1 MSLGSKPWRVAL
13 AVLVVCAAAVG
24 VVYWLRNSSRYDAGR
39 LLGMLPA
46 DRATLVYIDT
56 DGLRKSGL
64 LALLAGSK
72 AAEEADYR
80 KFVEQTGF
88 DYRTDLDA
96 VAAAFVDNRV
106 YTTLRG
112 RFQWTKLTAYAES
125 QGGQCRDAVCSMPGS
140 SPERNISFYE
150 VTSSV
155 LALAV
160 SPEPRAA
167 TSIGPG
173 GRKVELP
180 APLDPLW
187 ISVPAAVFNRLDAFP
202 DGTRAFLSPLARA
215 EKVTFAAGPQG
226 ERLQLRLEVACT
238 TPEAAADLV
247 KQLSSVT
254 SLLKD
259 MIGRAHMTPNP
270 RDLSGVLV
278 AGRFEQRAATVIGT
292 WPIER
297 GFVEA
302 LASGQIQ

>member
-1 MSLGSKPWRVAL
+1 M
-13 AVLVVCAAAVG
+13 
-24 VVYWLRNSSRYDAGR
+24 YDAGR

-46 DRATLVYIDT
+46 DRATLVSIDT
-56 DGLRKSGL
+56 EALRKSGL
-64 LALLAGSK
+64 LGLVAGSK

-96 VAAAFVDNRV
+96 VAAAFLDGRV

-112 RFQWTKLTAYAES
+112 RFQWAKLAAYAQS
-125 QGGQCRDAVCSMPGS
+125 QGGECRNSVCSMPGS

-150 VTSSV
+150 VTSNV

-160 SPEPRAA
+160 SVDPRGA

-173 GRKVELP
+173 SRKIP
-180 APLDPLW
+180 TPLDPVW
-187 ISVPAAVFNRLDAFP
+187 ISVPAAVFSQLDAFP

-215 EKVTFAAGPQG
+215 EKVIFAMGPQG
-226 ERLQLRLEVACT
+226 ERLQLRLEVECKTA
-238 TPEAAADLV
+238 EAAADLA
-247 KQLSSVT
+247 KQLTGVT
-254 SLLKD
+254 GLLKD

>member
-1 MSLGSKPWRVAL
+1 MSFRSKPWRVAL

-24 VVYWLRNSSRYDAGR
+24 VFYWLRNPSYDAGR
-39 LLGMLPA
+39 LLALLPS
-46 DRATLVYIDT
+46 DRATLLSIDT
-56 DGLRKSGL
+56 DALRKSGL
-64 LALLAGSK
+64 LGLVAGSK

-96 VAAAFVDNRV
+96 VAAAFVDGRV

-112 RFQWTKLTAYAES
+112 RFQWGKLAAYVQS
-125 QGGQCRDAVCSMPGS
+125 QGGQCRDSVCSMPGS
-140 SPERNISFYE
+140 SAARNISFYE
-150 VTSSV
+150 VTSNV

-160 SPEPRAA
+160 SPDARGV

-173 GRKVELP
+173 GRKIELP
-180 APLDPLW
+180 VPLDPVW

-215 EKVTFAAGPQG
+215 QKITFAAGPQG
-226 ERLQLRLEVACT
+226 DRLQLRLEVVCT
-238 TPEAAADLV
+238 TAEAAAELT

-254 SLLKD
+254 GLLKD

>member
-1 MSLGSKPWRVAL
+1 LRSKPWRVAL

-24 VVYWLRNSSRYDAGR
+24 VFYWLRNPSYDAGR
-39 LLGMLPA
+39 LLALLPS
-46 DRATLVYIDT
+46 DRATLVSIDT
-56 DGLRKSGL
+56 DALRKSGL
-64 LALLAGSK
+64 LGLVAGSK

-96 VAAAFVDNRV
+96 VAAAFVDGRV

-112 RFQWTKLTAYAES
+112 RFQRGKLAAYAQS
-125 QGGQCRDAVCSMPGS
+125 QGGQCRDSVCSMPGS
-140 SPERNISFYE
+140 SAARNISFYE
-150 VTSSV
+150 VTSNV

-160 SPEPRAA
+160 SPDARGV

-173 GRKVELP
+173 GRKIELP
-180 APLDPLW
+180 VPLDPVW

-215 EKVTFAAGPQG
+215 QKITFAAGPQG
-226 ERLQLRLEVACT
+226 DRLQLRLEVVCT
-238 TPEAAADLV
+238 TAEVAAELT

-254 SLLKD
+254 GLLKD

-278 AGRFEQRAATVIGT
+278 GGRFEQRAATVIGT

>member
-1 MSLGSKPWRVAL
+1 MSFRSKPWRIAL
-13 AVLVVCAAAVG
+13 AVLVLGAAAFG
-24 VVYWLRNSSRYDAGR
+24 VFLWLRNSSYDAGR

-46 DRATLVYIDT
+46 ERATLVYIDT
-56 DGLRKSGL
+56 ESLRKSGL
-64 LALLAGSK
+64 LDLVAGSK

-88 DYRTDLDA
+88 DYRTDLDT
-96 VAAAFVDNRV
+96 VAAAFVDGRV
-106 YTTLRG
+106 YTALRG
-112 RFQWTKLTAYAES
+112 RFQWAKLAAYAES
-125 QGGQCRDAVCSMPGS
+125 QGGQCRDSVCGMPGS

-150 VTSSV
+150 VTSNV

-160 SPEPRAA
+160 SADPRGV

-180 APLDPLW
+180 AALDPLW
-187 ISVPAAVFNRLDAFP
+187 ISVPAAVFNKLDAFP

-226 ERLQLRLEVACT
+226 ERLRLQVEVVCANA
-238 TPEAAADLV
+238 EAAADLA
-247 KQLSSVT
+247 KQLSGVT
-254 SLLKD
+254 GLLKD
-259 MIGRAHMTPNP
+259 MIGRAHMTANP

>member
-1 MSLGSKPWRVAL
+1 MSFRSKPWRVAL

-24 VVYWLRNSSRYDAGR
+24 VFYWLRNPPYDAGR

-56 DGLRKSGL
+56 EGLRKSGL
-64 LALLAGSK
+64 LGLVAGSK

-96 VAAAFVDNRV
+96 VAGAFVDGRV

-112 RFQWTKLTAYAES
+112 RFQWPKLAAYAQS
-125 QGGQCRDAVCSMPGS
+125 QGGQCRDSVCSMPGS
-140 SPERNISFYE
+140 SAERNISFYK
-150 VTSSV
+150 VTSNV

-160 SPEPRAA
+160 SADARGV
-167 TSIGPG
+167 TSIGPS
-173 GRKVELP
+173 GRKIELP
-180 APLDPLW
+180 VPLDPVW
-187 ISVPAAVFNRLDAFP
+187 ISVPAALFNRLDAFP

-215 EKVTFAAGPQG
+215 EKITFAAGPQG
-226 ERLQLRLEVACT
+226 DRLQLRLEVVCT
-238 TPEAAADLV
+238 TAAAAADLA
-247 KQLSSVT
+247 KQLSGVT
-254 SLLKD
+254 GLLKD
-259 MIGRAHMTPNP
+259 MIGRARMTPNP

>member
-1 MSLGSKPWRVAL
+1 VSLRSKPGRVAL

-24 VVYWLRNSSRYDAGR
+24 VFYWLRNSSYDAGR
-39 LLGMLPA
+39 LLGMLPS
-46 DRATLVYIDT
+46 DRATLVSIDT
-56 DGLRKSGL
+56 DALRKSGL
-64 LALLAGSK
+64 LGLVAGSK

-96 VAAAFVDNRV
+96 VAAAFVDGRV

-112 RFQWTKLTAYAES
+112 RFQWGKLAAYAQS
-125 QGGQCRDAVCSMPGS
+125 QGGQCRDSVCSMPGS

-150 VTSSV
+150 VTPNV

-160 SPEPRAA
+160 SGDPRGV
-167 TSIGPG
+167 TSIGPS
-173 GRKVELP
+173 GRKIELP
-180 APLDPLW
+180 KPLDPVW
-187 ISVPAAVFNRLDAFP
+187 ITVPAAVFKQLDAFP

-226 ERLQLRLEVACT
+226 ERLQLRLEVVCT
-238 TPEAAADLV
+238 NPEAAADLA
-247 KQLSSVT
+247 KQLSGVT
-254 SLLKD
+254 GLLKD

>member
-1 MSLGSKPWRVAL
+1 MSFRSKPWRVAL

-24 VVYWLRNSSRYDAGR
+24 VFYWLRNPSYDAGR
-39 LLGMLPA
+39 LLALLPS
-46 DRATLVYIDT
+46 DRATLVSIDT
-56 DGLRKSGL
+56 DALRKSGL
-64 LALLAGSK
+64 LGLVAGSK

-96 VAAAFVDNRV
+96 VAAAFVDGRV

-112 RFQWTKLTAYAES
+112 RFQWGKLAAYVQS
-125 QGGQCRDAVCSMPGS
+125 QGGQCRDSVCSMPGS
-140 SPERNISFYE
+140 SAARNISFYE
-150 VTSSV
+150 VTSNV

-160 SPEPRAA
+160 SPDARGV

-173 GRKVELP
+173 GRKIELP
-180 APLDPLW
+180 VPLDPVW

-215 EKVTFAAGPQG
+215 QKITFAAGPQG
-226 ERLQLRLEVACT
+226 DRLQLRLEVVCT
-238 TPEAAADLV
+238 TAEAAAELT

-254 SLLKD
+254 GLLKD

-278 AGRFEQRAATVIGT
+278 GGRFEQRAATVIGT

>member
-1 MSLGSKPWRVAL
+1 MSFRSKPWRVAL

-24 VVYWLRNSSRYDAGR
+24 VFYWLRNPSYDAGR
-39 LLGMLPA
+39 LLALLPS
-46 DRATLVYIDT
+46 DRATLVSIDT
-56 DGLRKSGL
+56 DALRKSGL
-64 LALLAGSK
+64 LGLVAGSK

-96 VAAAFVDNRV
+96 VAAAFVDGRV

-112 RFQWTKLTAYAES
+112 RFQWGKLAAYVQS
-125 QGGQCRDAVCSMPGS
+125 QGGQCRDSVCSMPGS
-140 SPERNISFYE
+140 TAERNISFYE
-150 VTSSV
+150 VTSHV

-160 SPEPRAA
+160 SPDARGV

-173 GRKVELP
+173 GRKIELP
-180 APLDPLW
+180 VPLDPVW

-215 EKVTFAAGPQG
+215 QKITFAAGPQG
-226 ERLQLRLEVACT
+226 DRLQLRLEVVCT
-238 TPEAAADLV
+238 TAEAAAELT

-254 SLLKD
+254 GLLKD

>member
-1 MSLGSKPWRVAL
+1 MSFWSKPWRGAL
-13 AVLVVCAAAVG
+13 AVVVVCAAAVG
-24 VVYWLRNSSRYDAGR
+24 LFYWLRNPPYDAGR
-39 LLGMLPA
+39 LLAMLPA
-46 DRATLVYIDT
+46 ERATLVYIDT
-56 DGLRKSGL
+56 GSLRKSGL
-64 LALLAGSK
+64 LDLVAGSR

-88 DYRTDLDA
+88 NYRTDLDA
-96 VAAAFVDNRV
+96 VAAAFVDGRV

-112 RFQWTKLTAYAES
+112 RFQWAKLAAYAQS
-125 QGGQCRDAVCSMPGS
+125 QGGECRDAVCGMPGS
-140 SPERNISFYE
+140 RPERNISYYQ
-150 VTSSV
+150 VASNV

-160 SPEPRAA
+160 SPDSRGV
-167 TSIGPG
+167 TSVGPN
-173 GRKVELP
+173 GRKVDVP
-180 APLDPLW
+180 AAADPVW
-187 ISVPAAVFNRLDAFP
+187 ISVPAAVFNKLDAFP

-226 ERLQLRLEVACT
+226 DRLQLRVEVVCPTAD
-238 TPEAAADLV
+238 AAADLA
-247 KQLSSVT
+247 KQLSGVT
-254 SLLKD
+254 GLLKD

-297 GFVEA
+297 SFVEA